1 MDDFY
6 AARGRT
12 IPPLPWPNFAPPLS
26 TVYSVREEGHDPSAF
41 IVSANITDFPGETY
55 DCEYCTR
62 PVIENDPLSM
72 NGLFQQWLADHPDFP
87 ITPYTPPPE
96 PTIEEIRA
104 AMPPV
109 TSRQL
114 RLTLVRN
121 GYSLSAI
128 DAAIQALP
136 EGPAKDE
143 AQIEWEYATQ
153 FERLAPTL
161 LTIAAAL
168 SISAEDIDTMWQQ
181 ALAA

>member
-1 MDDFY
+1 MANY
-6 AARGRT
+6 VIVQVHSITEGRPNIDPPDSYNIILDYYT
-12 IPPLPWPNFAPPLS
+12 IS
-26 TVYSVREEGHDPSAF
+26 SQGV
-41 IVSANITDFPGETY
+41 VSETELNVPY
-55 DCEYCTR
+55 FLTQ
-62 PVIENDPLSM
+62 NDPYGMAPTLR
-72 NGLFQQWLADHPDFP
+72 QWMIDHPEFP

-96 PTIEEIRA
+96 PTIDEIRA

-109 TSRQL
+109 TARQL